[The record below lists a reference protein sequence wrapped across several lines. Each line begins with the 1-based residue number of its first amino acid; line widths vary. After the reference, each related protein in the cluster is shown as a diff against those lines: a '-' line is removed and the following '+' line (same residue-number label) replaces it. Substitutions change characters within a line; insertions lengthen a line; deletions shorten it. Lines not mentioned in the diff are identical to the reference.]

1 MILVDIS
8 GANAAVRRQDTL
20 TCGMGGARVG
30 VRFDEQWEGLAKTGV
45 FHAGGVTRDVVLTGE
60 EAQIPHEVLTVPGV
74 ALRIGVYGTD
84 GSGTLVIPTVWA
96 QTAPI
101 APGADPSGDPGA
113 EPTLPVWAQL
123 REQVHTL
130 AAGQPRLVMLQLP
143 TSGWQGSGNL
153 WSQRVLLAD
162 VADKQVNLLPSVSQL
177 VRFRDWQLNL
187 LTENDGGTVTVYAM
201 GPKPQEDIAIQASV
215 TEVFA

>member
-8 GANAAVRRQDTL
+8 GVSVAVRRQDTL
-20 TCGMGGARVG
+20 TCGMVGARVG
-30 VRFDEQWEGLAKTGV
+30 FRFDEQWEGLAKTAV
-45 FHAGGVTRDVVLTGE
+45 FRAGGVTRDAVLTGE
-60 EAQIPHEVLTVPGV
+60 EAQIPHEVLAVPG
-74 ALRIGVYGTD
+74 LPLHIGVYGTD

-96 QTAPI
+96 KTEPI

-130 AAGQPRLVMLQLP
+130 AAGQPHLVPLTLP
-143 TSGWQGSGNL
+143 ASGWQGSGNL

-162 VADKQVNLLPSVSQL
+162 VADKQVNLLPSISQL
-177 VRFRDWQLNL
+177 SRFFDWQLSL
-187 LTENDGGTVTVYAM
+187 LTENDGGTVTVYAI
-201 GPKPQEDIAIQASV
+201 GPRPAEDITLQASV